1 MSEKDVVAKTPNR
14 IVSASEAMIFVAK
27 RIKTARCIK
36 KMTMSNMAANLGIT
50 RKQLQNYE
58 TAQSNITVA
67 RLWQISKIFDVDTS
81 FFVEG
86 LNASKQLLSDD
97 DLEIIRAFGKI
108 KDTKVK
114 ETLWEIIKAI

>member
-67 RLWQISKIFDVDTS
+67 RLWQMSKILDLDTS

>member
-67 RLWQISKIFDVDTS
+67 RLWQISKILDVDTS

-97 DLEIIRAFGKI
+97 DLEIICAFGKI